1 MCHDSPPSHKR
12 FDAFGGW
19 GRSKAVN
26 ERLRIAII
34 GGGAAGLSAA
44 HVLARRHQVT
54 LFERE
59 PQLGGHVQTF
69 VVNDGPDT
77 GLALDM
83 AFMLLSDRHY
93 PTFKRLL
100 AQLGIDVATGDMSFG
115 YDAPL
120 DGIQYVIN
128 WRADDPFTRS
138 TNLREGGSA
147 DRRDAPMGRLF
158 EPALRFCFQA
168 PRDLRSGFLVGKTLT
183 EYCRARGFPEELL
196 THYLGP
202 LGAVGWSLPPSSIE
216 AFPAELYVS
225 FFDHHDLFTL
235 TGGAVWQFIP
245 GGAVRYVQALAM
257 GLPGRI
263 ELAAR
268 DLRVRRDD
276 EGVTV
281 QGPGRADER
290 FDHLVVATHA
300 DQALELL
307 LDPSDDE
314 RRLLSAWKYRHTR
327 CILHTDRSVMPADQR
342 LWASWNYRRQPEAP
356 DCTPGYVMT
365 YHLNRV
371 LGHVNAARQ
380 YFMTHGTARI
390 APEHVLREV
399 SLTHPIFTAE
409 SVAARD
415 AIGVLN
421 GARRTHYCGSY
432 LGYSFHEDAVRSGIA
447 VAEAFGLTL

>member
-1 MCHDSPPSHKR
+1 M
-12 FDAFGGW
+12 
-19 GRSKAVN
+19 N
-26 ERLRIAII
+26 ERLRIAIV

-44 HVLARRHQVT
+44 HVLARHHQVT

-77 GLALDM
+77 GIALDM

-100 AQLGIDVATGDMSFG
+100 AQLGIEVATGDMSFG
-115 YDAPL
+115 YDAPF

-138 TNLREGGSA
+138 TNLRGGGSP

-183 EYCRARGFPEELL
+183 EYCRARGFPDELL

-235 TGGAVWQFIP
+235 TGGAVWQGRLFVTGRLDDLIIIDGRNHYPHDIEQSVESSHPRLAGRLGAAFAVEDGGEPHLVILQESDVTDAQERAEVTRAIRTTISELHGLNARTVVLVASGAIPRTTSGKVRRAACRKGFLEGAAHPLAP
-245 GGAVRYVQALAM
+245 GG
-257 GLPGRI
+257 
-263 ELAAR
+263 
-268 DLRVRRDD
+268 
-276 EGVTV
+276 
-281 QGPGRADER
+281 
-290 FDHLVVATHA
+290 
-300 DQALELL
+300 
-307 LDPSDDE
+307 
-314 RRLLSAWKYRHTR
+314 
-327 CILHTDRSVMPADQR
+327 
-342 LWASWNYRRQPEAP
+342 
-356 DCTPGYVMT
+356 
-365 YHLNRV
+365 
-371 LGHVNAARQ
+371 
-380 YFMTHGTARI
+380 
-390 APEHVLREV
+390 
-399 SLTHPIFTAE
+399 
-409 SVAARD
+409 
-415 AIGVLN
+415 
-421 GARRTHYCGSY
+421 
-432 LGYSFHEDAVRSGIA
+432 
-447 VAEAFGLTL
+447 